1 MGHGPNGEIT
11 PLALVD
17 VYLDQNQGREH
28 ALILLHQ
35 EAVAIVWAHRQKR
48 QAVTAAII
56 HAMVPVVSICKF
68 NN

>member
-35 EAVAIVWAHRQKR
+35 EAVAIVWAHRLKR
-48 QAVTAAII
+48 QAVTAIINAI
-56 HAMVPVVSICKF
+56 VLVVSIYKF